1 MSAKDFAPGRPV
13 IQTQAEL
20 DHLSTKSRASGPT
33 YEMDGPTGAYVRQVV
48 DLSNEQRRLELKN
61 KLEYLKTHVR
71 NEHAVSN
78 VRDRARADF
87 ERSR

>member
-33 YEMDGPTGAYVRQVV
+33 YEMDGPVGAYVRES
-48 DLSNEQRRLELKN
+48 LSLADEQRRLELKSR
-61 KLEYLKTHVR
+61 LEYLKTHVR

-78 VRDRARADF
+78 VRGRARANF